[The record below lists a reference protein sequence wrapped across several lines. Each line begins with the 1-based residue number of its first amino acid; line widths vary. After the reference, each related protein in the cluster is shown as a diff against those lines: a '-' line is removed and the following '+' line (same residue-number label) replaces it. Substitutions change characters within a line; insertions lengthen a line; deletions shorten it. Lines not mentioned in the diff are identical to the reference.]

1 MVAVGFSSATFSR
14 RLLAQT
20 GPRGW
25 SCLQAPGRRTLV
37 GSAPRLG
44 GHRSLARPDHK
55 TLALDDLNQ
64 FRNILGSRPGA
75 VLSSLENDEL
85 RTDPSDLEAFN
96 VDWMGK
102 YRGHSKVVLK
112 PKSTEEVSR
121 IVSYCVKNRLAICP
135 QGGNTGLVGGS
146 VPVFDEIILNLSG
159 LNKIRNFDQT
169 SGIISVDAGCILQ
182 TVDDFLKEKGFIFP
196 LDLGAKG
203 SCQVGGNIATNAGGL
218 RLLRYGSLHGSVL
231 GLEVVLPDQEGT
243 ILSSGMKTGLRK
255 DNTGYDLKQL
265 FIGSEG
271 TLGVITGATILTPS
285 RPAAVNVALIPVRDY
300 ATIQKIFVLARQKLG
315 EILSAFEFF
324 DLNCFDL
331 VLKHTQQKSP
341 FTSSEDQHQFYVLI
355 ETSGSNKQ
363 HDDAKLEHLIETLM
377 ESEMISD
384 GILSQDESQLQSIWS
399 FRELIPESVG
409 KHGPT
414 YKYDLS
420 VPLPV
425 MYSIVEEARA
435 RFIEHGLLAPDGSE
449 GDLLRGVVGY
459 GHIGDGNLHLN
470 VIAKKWDPRIE
481 EVLEPWIYEK
491 ISSHNGSIS
500 AEHGL
505 GLMKSP
511 YLHYSQPPSNIS
523 LMKSIKN
530 LFDPLN
536 ILNPSKFLP

>member
-1 MVAVGFSSATFSR
+1 MTPFSR
-14 RLLAQT
+14 LSLAQI
-20 GPRGW
+20 
-25 SCLQAPGRRTLV
+25 GRRAWSNSPKNPRRTIV
-37 GSAPRLG
+37 GSAPRLASN
-44 GHRSLARPDHK
+44 RTLSRPDHK
-55 TLALDDLNQ
+55 TLAVEDVKQ
-64 FRNILGSRPGA
+64 FRSILGSRPGA
-75 VLSSLENDEL
+75 VLSALETDDL

-102 YRGHSKVVLK
+102 YRGQSKVVLK
-112 PKSTEEVSR
+112 PKSTDEVSR
-121 IVSYCVKNRLAICP
+121 IVSYCHKNRLAICP

-146 VPVFDEIILNLSG
+146 VPVFDEVILNLSG
-159 LNKIRNFDQT
+159 LNKIRTFDET
-169 SGIISVDAGCILQ
+169 SGIVSVDAGCILQ
-182 TVDDFLKEKGFIFP
+182 SVDDFLKEKGFIFP

-271 TLGVITGATILTPS
+271 TLGVITGATILTPP
-285 RPAAVNVALIPVRDY
+285 RPAAVNVALMPVKDY
-300 ATIQKIFVLARQKLG
+300 ATIQKLFVLARQKLG

-324 DLNCFDL
+324 DQNCFDL
-331 VLKHTQQKSP
+331 VLKHTQQKTP
-341 FTSSEDQHQFYVLI
+341 FTSSQDEGQFYVLI

-363 HDDAKLEHLIETLM
+363 HDDVKLEHLIESLM

-384 GILSQDESQLQSIWS
+384 GILSQDETQLQSIWS

-409 KHGPT
+409 KQGPT

-420 VPLPV
+420 VPVPL
-425 MYSIVEEARA
+425 MYSIVEEARE
-435 RFIEHGLLAPDGSE
+435 RFIKHGFLAPDGSE
-449 GDLLRGVVGY
+449 GDLLRDVVGY

-470 VIAKKWDPRIE
+470 VIAKQWDRRIE

-491 ISSHNGSIS
+491 VSSHNGSIS

-511 YLHYSQPPSNIS
+511 YLKYSQPPTNIKM
-523 LMKSIKN
+523 MKSIKN

>member
-1 MVAVGFSSATFSR
+1 MASILSSASISR
-14 RLLAQT
+14 KILASVGRKT
-20 GPRGW
+20 CNGRKVT
-25 SCLQAPGRRTLV
+25 RRTLAGTAPLL
-37 GSAPRLG
+37 GSTRTLN
-44 GHRSLARPDHK
+44 RPDHK
-55 TLALDDLNQ
+55 TLAVEDVNQ
-64 FRNILGSRPGA
+64 FRSILDSRPGA
-75 VLSSLENDEL
+75 VISSLESDDQ

-121 IVSYCVKNRLAICP
+121 IVSYCAKNRLAICP

-146 VPVFDEIILNLSG
+146 VPVFDEIILNLSA

-182 TVDDFLKEKGFIFP
+182 TADDFLKEKGFIFP

-271 TLGVITGATILTPS
+271 TLGVITGATILTPP
-285 RPAAVNVALIPVRDY
+285 RPAAVNVALIPVKDY
-300 ATIQKIFVLARQKLG
+300 TTIQKIFVLARQKLG

-324 DLNCFDL
+324 DKQCFDL
-331 VLKHTQQKSP
+331 VLKHTQQKDP
-341 FTSSEDQHQFYVLI
+341 FTSSEDQNQFYVLI

-363 HDDAKLEHLIETLM
+363 HDDIKLEQLIESLM
-377 ESEMISD
+377 ESETIDD
-384 GILSQDESQLQSIWS
+384 GILSQDETQLQSIWS

-425 MYSIVEEARA
+425 MYSIVEETRE
-435 RFIEHGLLAPDGSE
+435 RFIKHGLLAPDGSE
-449 GDLLRGVVGY
+449 GDLLKGVVGF

-470 VIAKKWDPRIE
+470 VIAKKWDPKIE

-511 YLHYSQPPSNIS
+511 YLQYSQSNTNIQV
-523 LMKSIKN
+523 MKSIKH

-536 ILNPSKFLP
+536 ILNPNKFLP

>member
-1 MVAVGFSSATFSR
+1 MVPAT
-14 RLLAQT
+14 LT
-20 GPRGW
+20 
-25 SCLQAPGRRTLV
+25 RTLLTHV
-37 GSAPRLG
+37 RAHPASRTPSRTWAASAAAFFPPSRT
-44 GHRSLARPDHK
+44 LARPDHK
-55 TLALDDLNQ
+55 TLAVEDVDQ
-64 FRNILGSRPGA
+64 FRRILESRPGA
-75 VLSSLENDEL
+75 VISSLEDDRQ

-112 PKSTEEVSR
+112 PKTTQEISQ

-146 VPVFDEIILNLSG
+146 VPVFDEIILNLSA

-231 GLEVVLPDQEGT
+231 GLEVVLPDKEGT

-271 TLGVITGATILTPS
+271 TLGVITGATILTPP
-285 RPAAVNVALIPVRDY
+285 RPAAVNVALVPVRDY
-300 ATIQKIFVLARQKLG
+300 ATIQRVFVLARQKLG

-324 DLNCFDL
+324 DRKAFDL
-331 VLKHTQQKSP
+331 VLKHTQQKDP
-341 FTSSEDQHQFYVLI
+341 FTSSQDSNQFYVLI

-363 HDDAKLEHLIETLM
+363 HDDMKLEHLIESLM
-377 ESEMISD
+377 ESEIISD

-399 FRELIPESVG
+399 FRELIPESVA
-409 KHGPT
+409 KHGST

-425 MYSIVEEARA
+425 MYSIVEETRE
-435 RFIEHGLLAPDGSE
+435 RFIQHGLLAPDGSE
-449 GDLLRGVVGY
+449 GDLLRAVVGY

-470 VIAKKWDPRIE
+470 VIAKQWDAKIE

-491 ISSHNGSIS
+491 IASHGGSIS

-511 YLHYSQPPSNIS
+511 YLGFSQAPTNIQV
-523 LMKSIKN
+523 MKSIKS

-536 ILNPSKFLP
+536 LLNPNKFLP

>member
-1 MVAVGFSSATFSR
+1 MTSMFSSANLSR
-14 RLLAQT
+14 KMIASL
-20 GPRGW
+20 
-25 SCLQAPGRRTLV
+25 GRRTCN
-37 GSAPRLG
+37 GRKAPRRTLAGTAPLLG
-44 GHRSLARPDHK
+44 STRTLTRPDHK
-55 TLALDDLNQ
+55 TLAVEDVNQ
-64 FRNILGSRPGA
+64 FRSILDSRPGA
-75 VLSSLENDEL
+75 VISSLESDDQ

-121 IVSYCVKNRLAICP
+121 IVSYCAKNRLAICP

-146 VPVFDEIILNLSG
+146 VPVFDEIILNLSA

-182 TVDDFLKEKGFIFP
+182 TADDFLKEKGFIFP

-271 TLGVITGATILTPS
+271 TLGVITGATILTPP
-285 RPAAVNVALIPVRDY
+285 RPAA
-300 ATIQKIFVLARQKLG
+300 KLG

-324 DLNCFDL
+324 DKQCFDL
-331 VLKHTQQKSP
+331 VLKHTQQKDP
-341 FTSSEDQHQFYVLI
+341 FTSSEDQNQFYVLI

-363 HDDAKLEHLIETLM
+363 HDDIKLEQLIESLM
-377 ESEMISD
+377 ESETIDD
-384 GILSQDESQLQSIWS
+384 GILSQDETQLQSIWS

-425 MYSIVEEARA
+425 MYSIVEETRE
-435 RFIEHGLLAPDGSE
+435 RFIKHGLLAPDGSE
-449 GDLLRGVVGY
+449 GDLLKGVVGF

-470 VIAKKWDPRIE
+470 VIAKKWDPKIE

-511 YLHYSQPPSNIS
+511 YLQYSQSNTNIQV
-523 LMKSIKN
+523 MKSIKH

-536 ILNPSKFLP
+536 ILNPNKFLP